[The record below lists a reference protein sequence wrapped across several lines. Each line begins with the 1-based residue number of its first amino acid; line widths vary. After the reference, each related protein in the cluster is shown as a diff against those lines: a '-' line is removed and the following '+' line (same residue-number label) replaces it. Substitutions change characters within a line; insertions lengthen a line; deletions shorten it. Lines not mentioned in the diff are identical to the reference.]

1 MCQRRTWKSHD
12 HITTAALLGIAGVR
26 LSAYSGCR
34 ACFQLAIQYY
44 GVYNDS
50 ANLKQIPIMT
60 KKKKKCSSHVAG
72 CITNREEKAR
82 ENGF

>member
-1 MCQRRTWKSHD
+1 MLIR
-12 HITTAALLGIAGVR
+12 GVR
-26 LSAYSGCR
+26 SR

-50 ANLKQIPIMT
+50 ANLKQIPKMT
-60 KKKKKCSSHVAG
+60 KKKICSSHVAG